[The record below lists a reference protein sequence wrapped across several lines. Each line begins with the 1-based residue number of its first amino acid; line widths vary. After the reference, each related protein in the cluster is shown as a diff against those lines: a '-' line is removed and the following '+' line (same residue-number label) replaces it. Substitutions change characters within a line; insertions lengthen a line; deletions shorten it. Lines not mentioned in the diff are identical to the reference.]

1 MWELLQQRL
10 MRSRSSWRGE
20 LYSGVTMG
28 IWICTGFPF
37 IKVIMCVVCVSC
49 LYCRGESS
57 HNLSLGMFEVV
68 GIFAEQEVLDDLG
81 WQNIRTS
88 HL

>member
-10 MRSRSSWRGE
+10 MKSRSSWRGE

-37 IKVIMCVVCVSC
+37 IKVIMWYVSF
-49 LYCRGESS
+49 LYCRNESS
-57 HNLSLGMFEVV
+57 HNLSLEIFEVV
-68 GIFAEQEVLDDLG
+68 EIFEEQGALDDLG
-81 WQNIRTS
+81 WKKDIRVS
-88 HL
+88 YQ

>member
-10 MRSRSSWRGE
+10 MRSPSSWRGE

-37 IKVIMCVVCVSC
+37 IKVIMCVVCVF
-49 LYCRGESS
+49 LP
-57 HNLSLGMFEVV
+57 
-68 GIFAEQEVLDDLG
+68 VL
-81 WQNIRTS
+81 
-88 HL
+88 